1 MDKPTIPK
9 GTRDFGPEKMVRRNF
24 ILGTIRDVFELYGF
38 QPLETPA
45 LEQLSVLTGKYGDEG
60 DQLIF
65 KVLNSGDFL
74 SEPRTKQV
82 PLETTDAKKL
92 TPFISEKA
100 LRYDLTV
107 PFARYVAMNQGA
119 LTFPFRR
126 YQMQP
131 VWRAD
136 RPQKGRYR
144 EFIQCDADTVGT
156 DSLLCEAEYMLM
168 MQEVML
174 RLGIVDYTIL
184 LNHRTILSGL
194 AESVGLQG
202 QESAFCTAL
211 DKLDKIGV
219 EGVCAELTRLG
230 LEESK
235 SLALLHYL
243 NAYRSL
249 DDFVKQYQNQKAIVQ
264 GASDLKEIIQ
274 WTEKGGGDVSKISF
288 DATLAR
294 GLGYY
299 TGPIF
304 EIRLGGVTIGS
315 VSGGGRYNNLTGLFG
330 VHGIPGVGFSFG
342 VDRLYDA
349 MDALGLFDQLT
360 LQVAKVLVCSLS
372 VASRAYALKVSSA
385 FRKEDIATEL
395 YPDDVRLKKQLQYAE
410 KRSIPFVALIGE
422 TEENTSTVTMKHL
435 VTGTQETVTIQQ
447 AIQQLQS
454 TIL

>member
-1 MDKPTIPK
+1 MDKPSIPK

-24 ILGTIRDVFELYGF
+24 ILGTIREVFELYGF
-38 QPLETPA
+38 LPLETPA
-45 LEQLSVLTGKYGDEG
+45 LELLSVLTGKYGEEG

-74 SEPRTKQV
+74 AEPKNKQV
-82 PLETTDAKKL
+82 SLENIDAKKL

-107 PFARYVAMNQGA
+107 PFARYVAMHHGA
-119 LTFPFRR
+119 LTLPFRR

-156 DSLLCEAEYMLM
+156 DSLLCEAEYLLM
-168 MQEVML
+168 MQEVMK

-184 LNHRTILSGL
+184 LNHRSILAGL
-194 AESVGLQG
+194 AKSVGLQSK
-202 QESAFCTAL
+202 EAPFCTAL
-211 DKLDKIGV
+211 DKLDKIGLN
-219 EGVCAELTRLG
+219 GVSTELNQLG
-230 LEESK
+230 LLETNAQSLLSFLTSYESIDQFLAPYETNEEI
-235 SLALLHYL
+235 
-243 NAYRSL
+243 
-249 DDFVKQYQNQKAIVQ
+249 VKGIVE
-264 GASDLKEIIQ
+264 LKEIMQ
-274 WTEKGGGDVSKISF
+274 LVEKAGATLQHIRF

-304 EIRLGGVTIGS
+304 EIRLGGVAIGS

-330 VHGIPGVGFSFG
+330 VPGIPGVGFSFG

-349 MDALGLFDQLT
+349 MEALGLFEKLA
-360 LQVAKVLVCSLS
+360 LNGPKVLVCCLGIELRGYALS
-372 VASRAYALKVSSA
+372 VVSRYRSSG
-385 FRKEDIATEL
+385 IATEL
-395 YPDDVRLKKQLQYAE
+395 YPDDARLKKQLQYAE
-410 KRSIPFVALIGE
+410 KRAIPYAMLLGE
-422 TEENTSTVTMKHL
+422 TEENTQTVTLKNLTSGEQKTMS
-435 VTGTQETVTIQQ
+435 IQDS
-447 AIQQLQS
+447 IEHLQS
-454 TIL
+454 SLS